1 MTEKKQ
7 YVLRTCNKDYRS
19 YNHFKWPEIG
29 PVEAPD
35 WDPKPECGNGLHGAL
50 WGEGDGILFSWE
62 SDAVWQV
69 VRVDGPMVDLD
80 GKVKFQKGFVVFSGS
95 QKDATDK
102 IISLGAS
109 GPVIGASIIVGN
121 NKQAHTGYKGNST
134 SGYEGTSTSGYEGTS
149 TSGRYGTSI
158 SEDFG
163 TSTSGYEGTSTS
175 GYKGTSSSG
184 NEGTS
189 ISGDFG
195 NSTSGDFGTSIS
207 GYKGTAIS
215 GYKGTSISGDF
226 GTSISGE
233 KGKIVI
239 DYWDSEAD
247 RYRSVTGYIG
257 EDGLEPNIPYKLDA
271 NHKFIK
277 A

>member
-1 MTEKKQ
+1 MNIMNATIKMNEKKQ

-109 GPVIGASIIVGN
+109 GPVIGAFVTAGD
-121 NKQAHTGYKGNST
+121 NKQAHTGYK
-134 SGYEGTSTSGYEGTS
+134 
-149 TSGRYGTSI
+149 
-158 SEDFG
+158 G